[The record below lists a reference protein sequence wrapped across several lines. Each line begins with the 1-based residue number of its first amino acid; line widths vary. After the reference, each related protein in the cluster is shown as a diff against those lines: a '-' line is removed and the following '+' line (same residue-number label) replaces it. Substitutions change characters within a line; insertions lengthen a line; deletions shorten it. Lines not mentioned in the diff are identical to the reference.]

1 MSVEAVGYLLPEVLL
16 ILTATVIYVAG
27 AFVAARAL
35 WTWIAGAAL
44 AIAGVLLWR
53 GGELVGAPGPLVADA
68 LAQYVRGLAVV
79 IGLLLLMLSARS
91 AAAGQV
97 AEQIGSLLL
106 TIAGLML
113 AAGADDLVL
122 LFVSLELISI
132 PTYVLLYLGGRGQKS
147 QEAAAKYFFLSVLS
161 SAVLLYGFSFLYG
174 LGGSTS
180 LTLIRQAIATG
191 GSTSLVTGL
200 APVAAVLIFA
210 GLAYKIA
217 AVPFHFYAPD
227 VYQGTSHSNAALLS
241 VLPKA
246 AGMIVLIRLLG
257 LSMPGQQVTAWRVAM
272 VLAALT
278 MTLGNVLALWQTN
291 LRRLLAYSSIA
302 HSGYLLM
309 GVAAGLATLPGAQNA
324 ESDGYFGMLF
334 YLTIYMVA
342 TAGTFAAFEYLGR
355 SNQPLERVDE
365 LAGVARQQ
373 PVIGVALA
381 AFMFSLAGIPPLAGF
396 AGKLWLF
403 YGALSVAG
411 APGDRRL
418 KTWFALLAVVG
429 VVNAAVAAAYYL
441 RIIGAAWFG
450 STTERPRA
458 EGGRGPLTAAL
469 VCGLLVMGIGVY
481 PFPLMRRASLA
492 VQGARQAAR
501 ESLQPAATAPV
512 LGAGTS
518 PATDVTADD
527 AKNDA
532 ADEVVATTRVLV
544 APR

>member
-1 MSVEAVGYLLPEVLL
+1 MSVESLDYLLPEVLL
-16 ILTATVIYVAG
+16 ILIATAIYVAG

-35 WTWIAGAAL
+35 WGWIAAAAL
-44 AIAGVLLWR
+44 VVAGALVWR
-53 GGELVGAPGPLVADA
+53 GGELVGTPGPLAVDA
-68 LAQYVRGLAVV
+68 LTQYVRGLAIVV
-79 IGLLLLMLSARS
+79 GLLLLLLSARS

-97 AEQIGSLLL
+97 SEQVGSLLL
-106 TIAGLML
+106 AITGLML
-113 AAGADDLVL
+113 AAGANDLVL

-180 LTLIRQAIATG
+180 LTVIRQAIATG
-191 GSTSLVTGL
+191 GSTALVSGL
-200 APVAAVLIFA
+200 GPVAAVLIFA

-227 VYQGTSHSNAALLS
+227 VYQGTSHANAALLS

-246 AGMIVLIRLLG
+246 AGLIVLVRLLG
-257 LSMPGQQVTAWRVAM
+257 LSMPGQHVTAWRVAM

-291 LRRLLAYSSIA
+291 VRRLLAYSSIA
-302 HSGYLLM
+302 HSGYMLM
-309 GVAAGLATLPGAQNA
+309 GVAAGLAVLPAAQNA

-334 YLTIYMVA
+334 YLTVYMLA
-342 TAGTFAAFEYLGR
+342 TAGTFAVFEYLGR
-355 SNQPLERVDE
+355 RDEPLERVDE
-365 LAGVARQQ
+365 LAGVARSQ
-373 PVIGVALA
+373 PVVGIALA

-411 APGDRRL
+411 APGDRSV
-418 KTWFALLAVVG
+418 KTWFALLAVLG
-429 VVNAAVAAAYYL
+429 VLNAAVAAAYYL
-441 RIIGAAWFG
+441 RLIGVSWFG
-450 STTERPRA
+450 ASTERPRA
-458 EGGRGPLTAAL
+458 DGGRAPWAAAL
-469 VCGLLVMGIGVY
+469 VCAVLVIAIGVY

-492 VQGARQAAR
+492 VQGARAAAS
-501 ESLQPAATAPV
+501 EPAPAAPTAPA
-512 LGAGTS
+512 LSAASSSSTAIEPKSKSPSGPAG
-518 PATDVTADD
+518 
-527 AKNDA
+527 
-532 ADEVVATTRVLV
+532 
-544 APR
+544 